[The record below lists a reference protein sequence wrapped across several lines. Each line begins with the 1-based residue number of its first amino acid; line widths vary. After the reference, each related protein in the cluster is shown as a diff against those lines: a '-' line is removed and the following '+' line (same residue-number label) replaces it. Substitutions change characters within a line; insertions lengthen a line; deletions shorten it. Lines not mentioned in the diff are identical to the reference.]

1 MSKIKICGLGRMEDI
16 AAVNRCRPDYIGFVF
31 AKSRRQVTPERA
43 RELKSALDAGIQAVG
58 VFVNAPPDEIAAL
71 AGEGLMDLVQLHGE
85 EDEAAVRQVKAL
97 TGLPVIKALRVDS
110 RESVRPWQDSAADYL
125 LLDNGPGGT
134 GQPFDW
140 SLLPEMH
147 RPYFLAGGLCIE
159 NLPEALAL
167 SPYCL
172 DVSSGA
178 ETGGVK
184 DADKIE
190 QIVRMVRKG

>member
-1 MSKIKICGLGRMEDI
+1 MSKIKICGLSRMEDI

-43 RELKSALDAGIQAVG
+43 KELKNALDTGIQVVG

-110 RESVRPWQDSAADYL
+110 RESVLCWRDSAADYL

-134 GQPFDW
+134 GQRFDW

-159 NLPEALAL
+159 NLPAALAL

>member
-1 MSKIKICGLGRMEDI
+1 MSKIKICGLSRMEDI

-43 RELKSALDAGIQAVG
+43 GELKGALDAGIQAVG

-85 EDEAAVRQVKAL
+85 EDEAAVRQVK
-97 TGLPVIKALRVDS
+97 
-110 RESVRPWQDSAADYL
+110 
-125 LLDNGPGGT
+125 DNGPGGT